1 MRHKHLTLENRQ
13 EIEIGL
19 LKEDSFRCIAASL
32 DKSPTSISRE
42 VRKHAVRKKEKP
54 YGKVS
59 NACKHRHNCKKYE
72 LCNPCKF
79 KNPKEFCSF
88 CQHCNDNCPS
98 YEEEIC
104 PLVDK
109 APYVCNGCE
118 KRRMCTLVHTIYEA
132 KRAHRF
138 YTGSWKEDS
147 EGFYLTGLQMERID
161 ELVSPRLKQG
171 QSLYAILCDVSDQLP
186 CSQSTLYRLINECE
200 LVARNADLPRKMRF
214 RGPKR
219 KRPHKVD
226 RSCHKGRSYEDFTD
240 FLLSHSV
247 PYTVEMDT
255 VEGKKGG
262 PVLLSLEWKENSLIR
277 FHKREHNDAR
287 SVKEIFDDY
296 EKLLGLD
303 TFKKLFPVL
312 LTDRGS
318 EFTDPTA
325 VEFSPFTG
333 ERRSYVFYCD
343 PQRADQKGAIENCH
357 SLARRMIP
365 KSEDLRPWTQEIINE
380 VGDHLNSYPRKKLM
394 DKSPYDSFSFFLGDN
409 ISNLLHWK
417 KIPSKDIQ
425 LNPHYFRN
433 KLN

>member
-1 MRHKHLTLENRQ
+1 MKHKHLTLENRQ

-19 LKEDSFRCIAASL
+19 LEGASFRCIAASL
-32 DKSPTSISRE
+32 EKSPSTISRE
-42 VRKHAVRKKEKP
+42 IRKNAVRRKEKV
-54 YGKVS
+54 YAKVPNS
-59 NACKHRHNCKKYE
+59 CKHRYHCKVYD
-72 LCNPCKF
+72 LCSPCRYK
-79 KNPKEFCSF
+79 KPKEFCRF
-88 CQHCNDNCPS
+88 CRHCNDHCS
-98 YEEEIC
+98 HYEEEIC
-104 PLVDK
+104 PLLDE
-109 APYVCNGCE
+109 APYVCNGCK
-118 KRRMCTLVHTIYEA
+118 KRKTCTLIHTIYEA
-132 KRAHRF
+132 KQAHSS
-138 YTGSWKEDS
+138 YTRSWKEDR
-147 EGFYLTGLQMERID
+147 EGFYLTGLEMQRID

-186 CSQSTLYRLINECE
+186 CGQSSLYRLINDCE
-200 LVARNADLPRKMRF
+200 LGARNADLPRKMRF

-226 RSCHKGRSYEDFTD
+226 RSCHKGRSYEDFTR
-240 FLLSHSV
+240 FLLSHSA
-247 PYTVEMDT
+247 PFTVEMDT

-277 FHKREHNDAR
+277 FHKREYNDAR

-296 EKLLGLD
+296 EKRLGLD
-303 TFKKLFPVL
+303 IFKKLFPVL

-318 EFTDPTA
+318 EFTDPSA
-325 VEFSPFTG
+325 LEFSPFTG

-365 KSEDLRPWTQEIINE
+365 KSEDLGCWTQEVIDE

-394 DKSPYDSFSFFLGDN
+394 DKSPYDSFSFFLGDD
-409 ISNLLHWK
+409 IPNLLNWER
-417 KIPSKDIQ
+417 IPPKDIQ

-433 KLN
+433 KLK